1 VSEENLYQRLG
12 GYDAISAVV
21 NNLLNRLA
29 VDSQLE
35 RFWQHRGDDGIRREK
50 QLLIDYL
57 CASTG
62 GPLLYVGRDN
72 KTSHKGMGVT
82 ESDWAL
88 FIGHLEAV
96 LDQFA
101 LPPIEREEV
110 LAFIQSTKSD
120 IVE

>member
-1 VSEENLYQRLG
+1 MSEENLYQRLG